1 MVAILGME
9 VYENM
14 PAAAHKAAIAFG
26 MVYIPVSLYTAIN
39 ETGISFN
46 QLSADGQSRIQYK
59 KVRAD
64 NGREVSSADIVRG
77 YQYEKDKYVVLT
89 NDEIERMKSKRDK
102 AITILHFCPLGS
114 VPPIFFEK
122 TYYIVPDGGDKAY
135 ALLLMAMREEQKI
148 AIAKT
153 VIGTKETLI
162 ALVPDENGLVA
173 ETLHYL
179 EEIKPIPKPMTVP
192 QISTQELD
200 MAKMLIRSM
209 DRAFDPALYHD
220 TYRKRLMDAIQ
231 AKIQGQEIIAP
242 GDEQAGNVID
252 LMEAMKEMLKQ
263 QGQSVPPPMPPV
275 YTGARQ

>member
-1 MVAILGME
+1 
-9 VYENM
+9 M

-263 QGQSVPPPMPPV
+263 QSQSVPPPMPPV